1 MFCAYLFVPLHHI
14 FIIYIMA
21 QQFELIAKTFMGLEP
36 VLAKELAQLGASDV
50 QVGRRMVSFSG
61 DKELMYRANF
71 QLHTAIRI
79 LKPIKRFRALSADDV
94 YEGVKDVD
102 WSEYIG
108 KDKTFAVDSVVFS
121 EEFRHSKF
129 VAYKVKDAIVD
140 QFRERTGSRPNIS
153 ISNPDIRLHIHIAE
167 DQCTLCL
174 DSSGE
179 SLHRRG
185 YRQESVEAPLNE
197 VLAAGMIL
205 MTGWQGD
212 CDFIDPMCGSG
223 TLLIEAALIARNM
236 APGLFRKEFAFEKW
250 PDFDADLFDKIYN
263 DDSQEREFHHHIYGY
278 DIDIKAV
285 NTARLNVKAAG
296 LTSDITVEEQDF
308 KDFTNPGKKS
318 IIVCNPPYGERIS
331 TPDLLGTYKMIGER
345 LKHQFTGNDAW
356 ILSYREE
363 CFDQIGLKPSIKT
376 PLFNGSLECEF
387 RKYQMFDGKIKDFR
401 AEGGVV
407 KTDEEKRQMAERRR
421 FKQNREFK
429 KRLDEQEENE
439 SADIRSFKFH
449 SLESKEPRK
458 PRESRE
464 PRGFREPRDSRDFR
478 NKRESGYSKDAGYSG
493 KGGKF
498 RKPYDKKNNKRFRHD
513 DN

>member
-1 MFCAYLFVPLHHI
+1 
-14 FIIYIMA
+14 MA

-36 VLAKELAQLGASDV
+36 VLAKELTELGAADV
-50 QVGRRMVSFSG
+50 QTGRRMVSFKG

-79 LKPIKRFRALSADDV
+79 LKPIKHFKAQSADDV

-102 WSEYIG
+102 WTEYLSL
-108 KDKTFAVDSVVFS
+108 DKTFAVDSVVFS

-140 QFRERTGSRPNIS
+140 QFREKKGQRPNIS
-153 ISNPDIRLHIHIAE
+153 ISNPDMRLHIHIADVAPGQSE
-167 DQCTLCL
+167 CTLCL

-205 MTGWQGD
+205 MTGWQGE

-236 APGLFRKEFAFEKW
+236 APGLFRKEYAFEKW
-250 PDFDADLFDKIYN
+250 PDFDAELFDKIYN
-263 DDSQEREFHHHIYGY
+263 DDSKEREFNHHIYGY
-278 DIDIKAV
+278 DIDLKAV
-285 NTARLNVKAAG
+285 NTARLNARAAG
-296 LTSDITVEEQDF
+296 LTNDITIAEQDF
-308 KDFTNPGKKS
+308 KTFVQPKEKS
-318 IIVCNPPYGERIS
+318 IIVTNPPYGERIS

-363 CFDQIGLKPSIKT
+363 CFDQIGLKPSIKI
-376 PLFNGSLECEF
+376 PVFNGSLECEF
-387 RKYQMFDGKIKDFR
+387 RKYQMFSGKMNVFR
-401 AEGGVV
+401 EEGGTV
-407 KTDEEKRQMAERRR
+407 KTEEEKRQMAEKRR

-429 KRLDEQEENE
+429 KRLEEQEENAE
-439 SADIRSFKFH
+439 ADIRSFKFR
-449 SLESKEPRK
+449 SLERNEPKERK
-458 PRESRE
+458 KTQDFKERKDTKFNKN
-464 PRGFREPRDSRDFR
+464 RGGHDKFDRS
-478 NKRESGYSKDAGYSG
+478 
-493 KGGKF
+493 GGKKTF
-498 RKPYDKKNNKRFRHD
+498 RGGRDHGPKGRRFNHED
-513 DN
+513 ED